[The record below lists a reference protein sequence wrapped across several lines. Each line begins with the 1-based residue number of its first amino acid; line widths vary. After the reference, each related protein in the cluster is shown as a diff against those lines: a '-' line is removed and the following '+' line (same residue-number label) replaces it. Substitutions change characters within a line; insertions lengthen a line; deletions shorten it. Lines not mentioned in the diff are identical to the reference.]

1 MPPVDD
7 DGASGGGNLIGKV
20 TGLLADYAACIDDD
34 ELESWPGYFTAGAHY
49 RITTAFNHARGLPI
63 GIIDARNRNMLEDRV
78 TALRKANI
86 YEPQRYRHIISVVRL
101 TGSEGGLIQ
110 AEAGFLVVRTMID
123 GSQDLFVSGRYL
135 DSIDFSEERPRFAE
149 KLVVLDSD
157 KIDTLLAIPL

>member
-1 MPPVDD
+1 MAAIPD
-7 DGASGGGNLIGKV
+7 DGIMIGKV
-20 TGLLADYAACIDDD
+20 TGLLAEYAACIDGD
-34 ELESWPGYFTAGAHY
+34 ELERWPGHFTEAAHY

-101 TGSEGGLIQ
+101 TGSEGGLVQ
-110 AEAGFLVVRTMID
+110 AEAGFMVIRTMID

-135 DSIDFSEERPRFAE
+135 DSIDFSGERPRFAE

>member
-7 DGASGGGNLIGKV
+7 DGASGDSNLIGKV
-20 TGLLADYAACIDDD
+20 TALLADYAACIDDD
-34 ELESWPGYFTAGAHY
+34 ELERWPGYFTAQAQY

-101 TGSEGGLIQ
+101 TGSADGLIQ

-135 DSIDFSEERPRFAE
+135 DSIDFSGARPRFAE
-149 KLVVLDSD
+149 KLIVLDSD

>member
-1 MPPVDD
+1 MAAGSD
-7 DGASGGGNLIGKV
+7 DGALNGRLNGLV
-20 TGLLADYAACIDDD
+20 TGLLADYAACIDADD
-34 ELESWPGYFTAGAHY
+34 LEGWPAFFTEDARYH
-49 RITTAFNHARGLPI
+49 ITTEFNHARGLPI

-86 YEPQRYRHIISVVRL
+86 FEPQRYRHIISLVRI
-101 TGSEGGLIQ
+101 TGRDGGLIA
-110 AEAGFLVVRTMID
+110 AEAGFMVIRIRVD

-135 DSIDFSEERPRFAE
+135 DTIDVSGERPLFAS